1 MEECYMESVWGVLDF
16 CKVKYMF
23 TGGGKDIQEYFKGFY
38 LSINKVKLECVFKT
52 IYVRFIEHDGDL
64 KYEIVEGETTELLP
78 GILFISLKNG
88 KIVCFC
94 KDSWIIEEK
103 EDLIE
108 VRISG
113 RVLRFLDV
121 LNQCLRDV
129 IIRNARKYD
138 VIGLH
143 AACLKLTWGNVLL
156 FGLSGSGK
164 STLSIGAGLYE
175 SNRLLSDDRVVL
187 CCYEKHSYITSFGF
201 PITFRAGTSKIC
213 PELRKYEE
221 SVPVIAFSDK
231 EMNYK
236 YKVGVDYYDLFGYK
250 RIYYLLDNLKC
261 VFLQRDD
268 SGVAGF
274 QKMSD
279 EELKSQLIAY
289 WECGEIVCDD
299 IELLL
304 DKFKNNSFKYLY
316 PFGGGQAFQDNVQI
330 LSNGPLV

>member
-1 MEECYMESVWGVLDF
+1 MESVWGVLDF
-16 CKVKYMF
+16 FNVKYLF
-23 TGGGKDIQEYFKGFY
+23 VGGSEDIQKYFKEFY
-38 LSINKVKLECVFKT
+38 LSINKVKTDHIAKT
-52 IYVRFIEHDGDL
+52 VYVRFVEHDSGL

-78 GILFISLKNG
+78 GNLFISLRNER
-88 KIVCFC
+88 IVCFC
-94 KDSWIIEEK
+94 NDSWIIEEK

-108 VRISG
+108 VRTSG
-113 RVLRFLDV
+113 RFFHFLDV

-129 IIRNARKYD
+129 ITRNARKYG

-164 STLSIGAGLYE
+164 STLSIGVGLHE

-187 CCYEKHSYITSFGF
+187 CYNEEHSYITSFGF

-213 PELRKYEE
+213 SELRKYEE
-221 SVPVIAFSDK
+221 SVPAIAFSDK
-231 EMNYK
+231 DINYK
-236 YKVGVDYYDLFGYK
+236 YKVGIDYRDLFGYK

-268 SGVAGF
+268 SGVARF
-274 QKMSD
+274 KKMSD
-279 EELKSQLIAY
+279 EELKSRVIDY
-289 WECGEIVCDD
+289 WERGEIVCND

-304 DKFKNNSFKYLY
+304 NKIKNESFKYIY
-316 PFGGGQAFQDNVQI
+316 PFGGGQAFRDNVQI